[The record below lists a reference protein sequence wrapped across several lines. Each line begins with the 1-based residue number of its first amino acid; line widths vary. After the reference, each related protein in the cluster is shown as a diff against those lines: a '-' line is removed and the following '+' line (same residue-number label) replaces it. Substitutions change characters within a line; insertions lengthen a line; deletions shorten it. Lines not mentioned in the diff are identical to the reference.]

1 MTLFQDEFENIAIE
15 RIKKFGRLCKKLG
28 YTPVLG
34 FSGGKDSQV
43 VYDLCK
49 RSGINFKS
57 VFNHCFESKITLNF
71 IRKNYPEIEWR
82 RVVQEG
88 FFENIRK
95 NHKGM
100 LPTVESAYCC
110 QDYKHNPKFVDK
122 ASIVGVRGQESAK
135 RAKRKTVEFKNKT
148 LLKKNKIVYDYFEE
162 GCVGSGAAHEIQ
174 LKPIIDWTD
183 ENVWDYIKKYNIP
196 VNPEYNISK
205 RVGCVIC
212 PKANFSRNYIRLLQQ
227 PKLID
232 AIIKARDKAERTIP
246 VDWIIKGENNKDYS
260 DNKPLYICKWLNH
273 SFRPFTEKQEKL
285 VEMVL
290 KKYEDVTTQLKI
302 K

>member
-1 MTLFQDEFENIAIE
+1 MTLFDNEFENISIT
-15 RIKKFGRLCKKLG
+15 RIVKFGRLCEKMG

-43 VYDLCK
+43 CYHLA
-49 RSGINFKS
+49 RRAGITFKA
-57 VFNHCFESKITLNF
+57 VFNHSFESAVTLAF
-71 IRKNYPEIEWR
+71 IRQYYPDVVWR
-82 RVVQEG
+82 REVKQG
-88 FFENIRK
+88 FLENIQK

-100 LPTVESAYCC
+100 LPTVERAYCC

-162 GCVGSGAAHEIQ
+162 RCVGSGAAHEIQ

-212 PKANFSRNYIRLLQQ
+212 PKANFSRNYIRLLLQ

-232 AIIKARDKAERTIP
+232 AIIKARDKAERTTP
-246 VDWIIKGENNKDYS
+246 VDWIITGENNKDYS

-273 SFRPFTEKQEKL
+273 SFRPFTKKQEKL
-285 VEMVL
+285 VEMVK
-290 KKYEDVTTQLKI
+290 KKYEEITKQ
-302 K
+302 